1 MRRKRLLSVTAL
13 MLTASMV
20 FTGCMSSTVKK
31 NAEQNEPASAPEAVA
46 ENNTSEAVS
55 DEEGE
60 AEEAYTD
67 IVLWDDSTDGD
78 ANTLFQELAD
88 GFAEKYGVNVE
99 RVVIKGEDLR
109 TTVKAAIN
117 SGEGPDIFTYDSGA
131 GYLGVLAKSGLA
143 YDLTAVAEQDS
154 WNDLF
159 KESALDACTFDGK
172 LYGVGNQLESVGVY
186 YLSLIHI

>member
-31 NAEQNEPASAPEAVA
+31 NAEQNEPSSAPEAVA

-109 TTVKAAIN
+109 TTVKAAIL
-117 SGEGPDIFTYDSGA
+117 P
-131 GYLGVLAKSGLA
+131 
-143 YDLTAVAEQDS
+143 LTKF
-154 WNDLF
+154 L
-159 KESALDACTFDGK
+159 
-172 LYGVGNQLESVGVY
+172 
-186 YLSLIHI
+186 

>member
-1 MRRKRLLSVTAL
+1 MKGVNYEKKRLLSVTAL

-78 ANTLFQELAD
+78 ANTFISGTGRWLCREIWRECGACCH
-88 GFAEKYGVNVE
+88 
-99 RVVIKGEDLR
+99 KG
-109 TTVKAAIN
+109 
-117 SGEGPDIFTYDSGA
+117 
-131 GYLGVLAKSGLA
+131 
-143 YDLTAVAEQDS
+143 
-154 WNDLF
+154 
-159 KESALDACTFDGK
+159 
-172 LYGVGNQLESVGVY
+172 
-186 YLSLIHI
+186 